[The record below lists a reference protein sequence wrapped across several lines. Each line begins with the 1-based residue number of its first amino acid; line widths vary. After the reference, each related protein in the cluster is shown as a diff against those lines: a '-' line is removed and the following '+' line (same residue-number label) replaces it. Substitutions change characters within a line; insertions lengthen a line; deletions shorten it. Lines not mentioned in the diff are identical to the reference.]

1 MKPVTITESQ
11 FDTEVIN
18 SKIPVLVDFYA
29 DWCVPCKS
37 LDKLLNSIGEKKNG
51 SLKIV
56 KLDVMS
62 AQTVAGSYMVQTLPT
77 TILFQGGQI
86 VSALEGLQKAKV
98 YEDLLEPL

>member
-1 MKPVTITESQ
+1 MKPVTISESE
-11 FDTEVIN
+11 FEKEVIN

-29 DWCVPCKS
+29 DWCVPCKN
-37 LDKLLNSIGEKKNG
+37 LDKILNAIGAKKNG

-86 VSALEGLQKAKV
+86 VSALEGLQKPKT
-98 YEDLLEPL
+98 YEDLLDPL